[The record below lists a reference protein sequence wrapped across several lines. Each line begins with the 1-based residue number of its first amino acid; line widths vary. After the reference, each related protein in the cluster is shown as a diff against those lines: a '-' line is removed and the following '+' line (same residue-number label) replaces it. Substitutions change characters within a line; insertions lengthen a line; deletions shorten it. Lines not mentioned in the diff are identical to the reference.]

1 MSQTLHSFPETRLF
15 TVTEYYRM
23 YNLGIISPEE
33 KTELIE
39 GEIVSMAAQNPPH
52 VVCTQLGFKYLTEQ
66 FEGLAFVRM
75 QAPIWLSKRSMPE
88 PDVAVVHLP
97 EEQYYT
103 RHPKAKEVYLVIEVS
118 DATLRYD
125 LGRKAKLYARAS
137 IPSYWVIDAVNREIH
152 AHLLPV
158 NGEYQQITLF
168 QESDSLMFPDFESL
182 GIQFERFFPP
192 NS

>member
-1 MSQTLHSFPETRLF
+1 MSQTLLGSPETRLF
-15 TVTEYYRM
+15 TVAEYFQM

-39 GEIVSMAAQNPPH
+39 GEIISMAAQNPPH
-52 VVCTQLGFKYLTEQ
+52 VVSTQLGFKYLTEQ
-66 FEGLAFVRM
+66 FEGKAFVRM

-88 PDVAVVHLP
+88 PDIAVVHLP

-103 RHPKAKEVYLVIEVS
+103 RHPQAKEVYLVIEVS

-125 LGRKAKLYARAS
+125 LGRKAKLYARAG
-137 IPSYWVIDAVNREIH
+137 IPEYWVIDAVNREIH

-158 NGEYQQITLF
+158 NGEYQQIALF
-168 QESDSLMFPDFESL
+168 QETDNFLLPKFEAL
-182 GIQFERFFPP
+182 EVKFERFFPP